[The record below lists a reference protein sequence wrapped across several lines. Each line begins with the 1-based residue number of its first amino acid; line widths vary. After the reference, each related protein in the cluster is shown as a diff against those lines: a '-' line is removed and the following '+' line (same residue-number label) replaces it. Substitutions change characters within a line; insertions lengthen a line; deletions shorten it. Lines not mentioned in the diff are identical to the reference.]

1 MTMIKKI
8 PAIKPS
14 KIFDVGESPIANMN
28 EVVMNKSKLLEA
40 LIENKA
46 KHDVVLAHAIIG
58 YWEVAKAKVAEKQQ
72 KLLKQ
77 VTEFQSSIQTAID
90 KINDKIDK
98 KEKLPDIIDFTSIS
112 INGHLGLVYPE
123 DHSRDYDRAISMM
136 ASSIYEDVRL
146 TVNEFESYV
155 LNNWEWKQSFIAST
169 SFYFD
174 TAKSPGPCVTGQV
187 ITGNFNQEYA
197 TQYKAAS
204 NTAMQCLF
212 SGGLINF

>member
-14 KIFDVGESPIANMN
+14 KIFDVGESPIA
-28 EVVMNKSKLLEA
+28 
-40 LIENKA
+40 
-46 KHDVVLAHAIIG
+46 
-58 YWEVAKAKVAEKQQ
+58 
-72 KLLKQ
+72 
-77 VTEFQSSIQTAID
+77 
-90 KINDKIDK
+90 
-98 KEKLPDIIDFTSIS
+98 
-112 INGHLGLVYPE
+112 
-123 DHSRDYDRAISMM
+123 
-136 ASSIYEDVRL
+136 
-146 TVNEFESYV
+146 
-155 LNNWEWKQSFIAST
+155 ST

-174 TAKSPGPCVTGQV
+174 AAKSRGPCVTGQV